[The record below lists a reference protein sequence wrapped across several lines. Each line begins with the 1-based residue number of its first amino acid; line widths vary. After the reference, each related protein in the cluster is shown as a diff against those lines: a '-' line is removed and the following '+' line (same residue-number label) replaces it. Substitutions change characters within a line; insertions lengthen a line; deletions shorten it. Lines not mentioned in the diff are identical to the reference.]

1 VTSLEIPSLAPDESK
16 LCKLSPAGSLGI
28 IKNAA
33 ANKGEF
39 SLDFIF

>member
-1 VTSLEIPSLAPDESK
+1 MTTFEIPSLASDENK
-16 LCKLSPAGSLGI
+16 FSPAGSLGI